1 MKNHIL
7 ELVAIAM
14 IGDGVLGVLF
24 PKGHAR
30 LWKIGPQAWQDATE
44 KFAENPDATRIASAA
59 EIIVGVVLAF
69 AQHEKWEEVA

>member
-1 MKNHIL
+1 MLKNHLL

-30 LWKIGPQAWQDATE
+30 LWKIGPSAWQDATE
-44 KFAENPDATRIASAA
+44 KFADNPDATRILSLA
-59 EIIVGVVLAF
+59 EIIIGVVLAF
-69 AQHEKWEEVA
+69 AQHEKWEES

>member
-7 ELVAIAM
+7 ELFAIGL

-30 LWKIGPQAWQDATE
+30 LWKIGPSALQDATE
-44 KFAENPDATRIASAA
+44 KFAENPDATRILSLA
-59 EIIVGVVLAF
+59 EIIIGVVLAF
-69 AQHEKWEEVA
+69 AQHESWEES

>member
-1 MKNHIL
+1 MKNHLL

-30 LWKIGPQAWQDATE
+30 LWKIGPSAWQDATE
-44 KFAENPDATRIASAA
+44 QFAENPDATRILSLA

-69 AQHEKWEEVA
+69 AQHKQWEES

>member
-1 MKNHIL
+1 MKNQVL

-30 LWKIGPQAWQDATE
+30 LWKIGPAQWQDATE

-59 EIIVGVVLAF
+59 EIIIGVVLAF
-69 AQHEKWEEVA
+69 AQHEKWEKS

>member
-30 LWKIGPQAWQDATE
+30 LWKVGPSVWQDATE
-44 KFAENPDATRIASAA
+44 KFADNPDATRILSLG

-69 AQHEKWEEVA
+69 AQHEKWEEA

>member
-30 LWKIGPQAWQDATE
+30 LWKVGPQVWQDATE
-44 KFAENPDATRIASAA
+44 KFADNPDATRIGSLA

-69 AQHEKWEEVA
+69 AQHKNWEES

>member
-1 MKNHIL
+1 MKNHLL

-30 LWKIGPQAWQDATE
+30 LWKIGPSAWQEATE
-44 KFAENPDATRIASAA
+44 QFAQNPDATRILSLA
-59 EIIVGVVLAF
+59 EIIIGVVLAF
-69 AQHEKWEEVA
+69 AQHEQWEES

>member
-30 LWKIGPQAWQDATE
+30 LWKVGPQVWQDATE
-44 KFAENPDATRIASAA
+44 QFAKNPDATRIGSAI
-59 EIIVGVVLAF
+59 ELLLGIVLAF
-69 AQHEKWEEVA
+69 AQHEQWEDD

>member
-30 LWKIGPQAWQDATE
+30 LWKIGPSAWQDATE
-44 KFAENPDATRIASAA
+44 KFADNPEATRILSLA
-59 EIIVGVVLAF
+59 EVIIGVVLAF
-69 AQHEKWEEVA
+69 AQHEQWEES

>member
-1 MKNHIL
+1 MLKNHLL

-30 LWKIGPQAWQDATE
+30 LWKIGPSAWQDATE
-44 KFAENPDATRIASAA
+44 KFADNPEATRILSLA
-59 EIIVGVVLAF
+59 EIIIGVVLAF
-69 AQHEKWEEVA
+69 AQHEKWEES